1 MKNLLRSLFLIS
13 ISFLPYAQP
22 ATTGEFFQIKKDLA
36 AEQSDL
42 ENKACNGSSVSNAFA
57 ELTRALSSDPVG
69 LSKDAKG
76 ADVLAKD
83 QVQFTKSAY
92 GQGNSGNVLYLGAE
106 ELGTDK
112 KNFSFARA
120 VLGTNS
126 KSESAP
132 VIQSLAPDKVTLN
145 GEADQDNPLV
155 AEKTQITNLTLLNK
169 AIPVLT
175 ASSKDV
181 QATKVIMVSDTT
193 HGSTLFENA
202 DPIKDA
208 GDAEIDKGIVG
219 LAASGAEIFAAVPAM
234 GKNFDDADVNDRG
247 IALLRKGDKDL
258 TVIDM
263 ATKLDTMAYNLTDMA
278 KNVQLAFYSQEDA
291 VGDKAITKAKIG
303 EKAAMFWDD
312 KLQRLFIGLEARRD
326 PDTEINKAGGVL
338 NLAVA
343 RLEKKAT
350 TPEPTTAD
358 LVKISPI
365 VQAPDKVLFYDATT
379 PDTINIVDRMIGF
392 YFDSGSEPPASKIS
406 YDTDVFLATDM
417 IKTLHTTT
425 GRDYLITVGRFSDGE
440 QMKREVYALPLQG
453 TSADPDGTHPERI
466 GTLSKSDF
474 SGAPTQLA
482 QMPQRGQAAVLVG
495 GATGSFDET
504 VNVTDL
510 FVIGDSVY
518 ICLAGRPGMGVEG
531 SNEVGIFQSTAL
543 FDTTGVITGWTPFIR
558 VMGSLERVFGA
569 GLDNRT
575 GQYLFLTETNDTT
588 TNKPFFDPTM
598 PNVFAN
604 NISTVRLSSWGK
616 TDSVNNL
623 GIILENLFSL
633 DRGGVHQLR
642 EFNEKTPGFRMGE
655 FLSVMVATGLGRVA
669 LIQSGKS
676 VGGASL
682 FVPETKFSTNDPNKN
697 VFVFND
703 QALQALG
710 PICTADFARS
720 AEENEGWLFVGG
732 YNGVAVLRQVNGNGF
747 DSDAGLEALTS
758 DGFPGN
764 GYSFLK
770 LQPSFAESHF
780 DHVRKVACLNR
791 VLYVLTEDN
800 LYAIDIA
807 GAAGKFRDAGADDLE
822 EEIINLNSL
831 PSDAALLDFIP
842 LAGSALEGSA
852 DFNSF
857 RALLATTKGLFV
869 ITRDAGNNHR
879 VTQVL
884 VNNASLGPVIQLQYL
899 SRDKGSPS
907 ALGNLYLLTANI
919 ASSPSQ
925 GKVYRFNVDATL
937 RDVFVAPIAPNNGLV
952 ADLGNFR
959 GNFFADGSTILH
971 TRGKHF
977 DDRNYMNAQPT
988 TDPALVIPLTTQL
1001 ALSELNTTIG
1011 AIVRESASGA
1021 LYAPGDWGVRANL

>member
-22 ATTGEFFQIKKDLA
+22 ATTGDFFQTKKDLA
-36 AEQSDL
+36 SEQLDL
-42 ENKACNGSSVSNAFA
+42 ESKSCNTSSVSHAFA

-69 LSKDAKG
+69 SSKDAKG
-76 ADVLAKD
+76 ASVLAKN

-126 KSESAP
+126 KGESAP
-132 VIQSLAPDKVTLN
+132 VIQSLAPDKVKLN
-145 GEADQDNPLV
+145 GEVDQDNPLV
-155 AEKTQITNLTLLNK
+155 AQETQITNLTLLNK

-175 ASSKDV
+175 ASSKDA

-234 GKNFDDADVNDRG
+234 GKNFSDADVNDRG
-247 IALLRKGDKDL
+247 IALLRKVDNQL
-258 TVIDM
+258 SVIDT
-263 ATKLDTMAYNLTDMA
+263 ATKLDTMAYNLSNTAA
-278 KNVQLAFYSQEDA
+278 KIQFAFYTND
-291 VGDKAITKAKIG
+291 DTIDNKAITKAKIG

-343 RLEKKAT
+343 RLEKKFT
-350 TPEPTTAD
+350 TSTTAD

-440 QMKREVYALPLQG
+440 QIRREVYALPLQG
-453 TSADPDGTHPERI
+453 TSADPDGKHPERI

-482 QMPQRGQAAVLVG
+482 QMPQREQPSVLVG

-655 FLSVMVATGLGRVA
+655 FLSVMVATGLGRIA
-669 LIQSGKS
+669 LIQSGKA
-676 VGGASL
+676 VGGANL
-682 FVPETKFSTNDPNKN
+682 FVPETKFSINDPNKN

-732 YNGVAVLRQVNGNGF
+732 YNGVAVLRQANGSGF

-807 GAAGKFRDAGADDLE
+807 EAAGKFKDVGADDLE

-842 LAGSALEGSA
+842 LAGSALEGSV
-852 DFNSF
+852 DFNNF

-869 ITRDAGNNHR
+869 ITRDAGNNHC

-884 VNNASLGPVIQLQYL
+884 VNNLSLGPIIQLQYL
-899 SRDKGSPS
+899 SREKGSAS
-907 ALGNLYLLTANI
+907 TQGNLYLLAANI

-925 GKVYRFNVDATL
+925 GKVYRFTVNTAL
-937 RDVFVAPIAPNNGLV
+937 RDIFVAPIAPNNGLV
-952 ADLGNFR
+952 ADLANFR